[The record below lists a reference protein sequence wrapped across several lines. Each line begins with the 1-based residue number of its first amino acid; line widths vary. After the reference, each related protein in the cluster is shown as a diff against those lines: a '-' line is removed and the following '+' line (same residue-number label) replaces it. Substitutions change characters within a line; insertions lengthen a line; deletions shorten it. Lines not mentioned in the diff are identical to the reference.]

1 MYTYRLDFE
10 GLFQPEHFY
19 DSMFTSTWHTQ
30 PLRVPAAL
38 AGAGTAHDRPFPCLP
53 PLTRGA
59 ERRAAPQPQC
69 MLGDVVP
76 SPLSSFA
83 VGRRRTT
90 TPSKPPLLYRR
101 PVALSPSAT
110 TIPRALRGAAERT
123 GKENPG
129 REGAGR
135 RGAAARSAAS

>member
-1 MYTYRLDFE
+1 MKVFFNL
-10 GLFQPEHFY
+10 
-19 DSMFTSTWHTQ
+19 STSTI
-30 PLRVPAAL
+30 
-38 AGAGTAHDRPFPCLP
+38 PCLHPHGTRSRCAFP
-53 PLTRGA
+53 PRWREPGLRTTAPSRASRRQPA
-59 ERRAAPQPQC
+59 ERSVAQLPNPRC